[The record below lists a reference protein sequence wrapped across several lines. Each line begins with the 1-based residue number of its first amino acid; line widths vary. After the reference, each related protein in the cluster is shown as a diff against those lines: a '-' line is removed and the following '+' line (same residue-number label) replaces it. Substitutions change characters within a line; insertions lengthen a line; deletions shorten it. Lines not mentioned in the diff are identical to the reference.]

1 MPLLQPIPAAP
12 QILADPPPAHLRR
25 HRKWS
30 RLLFK
35 RSANAECMAYCI
47 LVDAGE
53 PADQLHS
60 RLTSDQLAFEQ
71 NSLDKPR
78 RMPAPFEIA
87 AGPCNSE
94 CRHDRSYAALPLFF
108 HSFHAA
114 RSTFTSAF

>member
-1 MPLLQPIPAAP
+1 MEQAVVQAFSKRGMHGVLYP
-12 QILADPPPAHLRR
+12 RR
-25 HRKWS
+25 S
-30 RLLFK
+30 
-35 RSANAECMAYCI
+35 
-47 LVDAGE
+47 GE
-53 PADQLHS
+53 AADQLHS

-78 RMPAPFEIA
+78 RMFASFEIA

-114 RSTFTSAF
+114 RNTLTSAF